1 MIIRKSKD
9 ELARMREAGRIVA
22 ETLRLVAEAI
32 RPGITTGELDQL
44 AEAYIVKR
52 GGKPAFK
59 GYRGFPDS
67 ICTSVNEEV
76 VHGIPG
82 SRKLK
87 SGDIVGVDVGVALGG
102 YYGDAAE
109 TFAVG
114 PVSAEVQRLIT
125 AAREALAAAIDKCR
139 IGSRLSDVSHAIQ
152 VKAESAGFSV
162 VREFV
167 GHGIG
172 RSMHEDPQIPNFGE
186 AGKGPQLQVGMTF
199 AVEPMITAGGY
210 EVEVLED
217 GWSVVT
223 KDGSLSAHFE
233 HTVAVTQDRPEI
245 LTAL

>member
-32 RPGITTGELDQL
+32 RPGITTGELNQL

-59 GYRGFPDS
+59 GYRGFPNS

-87 SGDIVGVDVGVALGG
+87 SGDIVGVDVGVALEG

-125 AAREALAAAIDKCR
+125 AAREALAAGIDKCR

-245 LTAL
+245 LTSL